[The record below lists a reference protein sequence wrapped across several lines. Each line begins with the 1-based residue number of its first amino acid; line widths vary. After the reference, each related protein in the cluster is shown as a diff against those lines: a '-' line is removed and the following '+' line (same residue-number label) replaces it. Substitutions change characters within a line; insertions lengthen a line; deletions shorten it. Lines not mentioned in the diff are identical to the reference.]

1 MYQYI
6 FLFLISFFIYVYIGL
21 NISDKIKNDYMLTY
35 FWVGYILLGITVG
48 FILLLSKFWA
58 ILINKRGPPGIRG
71 IPGEDGERGE
81 EGQCSKRDNLI
92 YTTKN
97 IKENLN
103 KLFIENIRKMN
114 NYEDIKNKV
123 FYNSNENKLTNNFL
137 EQRIN
142 LIITSK
148 QFENILLTPPN
159 NSKTKEKIN
168 YNRINR
174 IGKTLED
181 LNSYIYSNF
190 AEWVNHVMTLP
201 NGVEFLTT
209 PTAYPDINIDI
220 ENYFNNEVEKYDIW
234 YWGSTRVFRPL
245 KAEVCRKRFRK
256 NNDGSVDINAR
267 FPLPDRPRIEIMT
280 IEYSDKDTSKL
291 TKLWSADGL
300 KINGDLKDWK
310 FDKKKRGNDKYS
322 KLSEP
327 GIYIPKI
334 YKEPGSK
341 KIYYPIGMVAIEEN
355 PNKKSDTVK
364 TTILVSGDVIIPDE
378 YKLAYID
385 KKTDSLKKNGK
396 GFHEGLKQG
405 IFLQVNTSHPDYR
418 VLGDLFL
425 NIEELNT
432 NSNDLDRYNNIG
444 IASDYNIINNF
455 EEKKDLS
462 YYEVLDYFG
471 YNNPDKEYWG
481 IVALPKICLKKIIIN
496 KKTVN
501 RKPVFS
507 SFQHHRYCEGRK
519 LLLVQKRLR
528 REYGCNRLPK
538 KIDHLYSFNIIDAME
553 SSKPNETYN
562 IIRAFNKG
570 RNNDESRKLNMI
582 WDSTYENQSFYTIKD
597 KYTKP
602 EYDITKIPDNEI
614 KEEYNM
620 LGMGWMGHP
629 LKEERKYSIFAYL
642 GLIPEGIIM
651 HRDSGRKFY
660 IKHYGGM
667 DMNKF
672 VLYTWNENSKK
683 YNKAIK
689 VQSVNDV
696 IFSEL
701 QATDQRFQFSIQ
713 VDPSDKNII
722 RLRSIFLPEYFLN
735 IKYDLNKNFNLN
747 NNQEDNKI
755 GLLRPK
761 GINVSHIKPLI
772 TLTKFGGAINNTKNK
787 TLFILQPAFGT
798 KPEILTEPLAKPVI
812 NSENYDKNIN
822 NSYVYKQTQN
832 LLDIKS
838 VNTPNSKLL
847 YTN

>member
-6 FLFLISFFIYVYIGL
+6 FLFLISFFIYVYTGL

-35 FWVGYILLGITVG
+35 FWVAYILLGITVG

-58 ILINKRGPPGIRG
+58 VLIHKRGPPGIRG

-81 EGQCSKRDNLI
+81 EGQCTKRDNLL

-103 KLFIENIRKMN
+103 KLFKENIRKMD

-159 NSKTKEKIN
+159 TSNTQENIN

-190 AEWVNHVMTLP
+190 AEWINHIMTLP
-201 NGVEFLTT
+201 QGINFLTT

-245 KAEVCRKRFRK
+245 KAEICRKRFRHNK
-256 NNDGSVDINAR
+256 RNGTVDINAR
-267 FPLPDRPRIEIMT
+267 FPLPNRPRIEIMK
-280 IEYSDKDTSKL
+280 IKYSDYDTSKL
-291 TKLWSADGL
+291 RRLWSSDGL
-300 KINGDLKDWK
+300 NIYGNLKDWK
-310 FDKKKRGNDKYS
+310 FEKTRRGNAKYS
-322 KLSEP
+322 KLINP
-327 GIYIPKI
+327 ALYIPNVYREPHSNKI
-334 YKEPGSK
+334 F
-341 KIYYPIGMVAIEEN
+341 YPIGMVAIEEN
-355 PNKKSDTVK
+355 PSRKSHTIK
-364 TTILVSGDVIIPDE
+364 TTILVSGDIIIPDRV
-378 YKLAYID
+378 KRAYID
-385 KKTDSLKKNGK
+385 RKDKNGK
-396 GFHEGLKQG
+396 PEGISQG
-405 IFLQVNTSHPDYR
+405 LFIQLNTSHRDYAI
-418 VLGDLFL
+418 LGDLF
-425 NIEELNT
+425 ITSDE
-432 NSNDLDRYNNIG
+432 YNKSAYFNPTKNKKQYIG
-444 IASDYNIINNF
+444 I
-455 EEKKDLS
+455 
-462 YYEVLDYFG
+462 VG
-471 YNNPDKEYWG
+471 
-481 IVALPKICLKKIIIN
+481 LPKDCLKKIDITKN
-496 KKTVN
+496 TVN
-501 RKPVFS
+501 KHPIFS
-507 SFQHHRYCEGRK
+507 SFHHHDYCKGRK
-519 LLLVQKRLR
+519 INLKRKKR
-528 REYGCNRLPK
+528 QYGCGRYPYKLHDK
-538 KIDHLYSFNIIDAME
+538 YSFNIIDAME
-553 SSKPNETYN
+553 SSNPTETYN
-562 IIRAFNKG
+562 IVRAFNKG
-570 RNNDESRKLNMI
+570 YNKEKHARTLITI
-582 WDSTYENQSFYTIKD
+582 WDNNYINQPFFTID
-597 KYTKP
+597 EKYAKP

-614 KEEYNM
+614 KDEYNN

-629 LKEERKYSIFAYL
+629 LKDERKYSIFAYL

-689 VQSVNDV
+689 VQSANEV

-722 RLRSIFLPEYFLN
+722 RLRSVFLPEYFLN
-735 IKYDLNKNFNLN
+735 IKYDLDKKYNIKTNTN
-747 NNQEDNKI
+747 DNKL
-755 GLLRPK
+755 GNLRPK
-761 GINVSHIKPLI
+761 GISISHVKPFM
-772 TLTKFGGAINNTKNK
+772 TLTKSTGSVNNTKNK

-812 NSENYDKNIN
+812 NSENYDKNID
-822 NSYVYKQTQN
+822 NSYIYKETQDT
-832 LLDIKS
+832 LDIKL
-838 VNTPNSKLL
+838 VNTPNSKLRF
-847 YTN
+847 TN